1 MAINEEFK
9 NFVFDQLQDIG
20 EFDTKNVF
28 GSLVLIQQ
36 GEIFGK
42 IKYDK
47 LWLKVDDSNKADFE
61 KLGMSQ
67 YTFGKDN
74 SKKLN
79 FYSTP
84 IEVLEDRDKLKD
96 WVNKAIEVAMK
107 K

>member
-1 MAINEEFK
+1 MAHNEEFV

-28 GSLVLIQQ
+28 GSLALVQQ

-47 LWLKVDDSNKADFE
+47 FWLKVDDSNQADFE
-61 KLGMSQ
+61 KLGMVQ
-67 YTFGKDN
+67 YAIGKNN
-74 SKKLN
+74 SKKLP
-79 FYSTP
+79 FFETP
-84 IEVLEDRDKLKD
+84 IDVLENKDKLKD
-96 WVNKAIEVAMK
+96 WVNKSIEIAIK

>member
-1 MAINEEFK
+1 MK

-28 GSLVLIQQ
+28 GSLALIQQ

-47 LWLKVDDSNKADFE
+47 FWLKVDDSNIADFE

-96 WVNKAIEVAMK
+96 WARKSIKVALK
-107 K
+107 HEI